1 MWLYVDSQNRECGP
15 VSDVDLVRLVDAGVV
30 TRDTLVRRD
39 TETQR
44 YQAGGLPGLFR
55 ETLPPVDE
63 PRLLSEPPFRKLK
76 ENVYTLNVILL
87 VCAVAIPLLGLFAGV
102 SGPVAIPLCIGSICT
117 GATMCLINCAVVKI
131 FRISNT
137 LEDIRKE
144 LSKRP

>member
-15 VSDVDLVRLVDAGVV
+15 VSDADLMGLVDAGVV

-63 PRLLSEPPFRKLK
+63 PRLLSEPPFHKLK
-76 ENVYTLNVILL
+76 KVVYILNVILL
-87 VCAVAIPLLGLFAGV
+87 ASAVVFPLLGLFTVAGAA
-102 SGPVAIPLCIGSICT
+102 AIPLCIGSICT